1 MGEYSLGMRQSG
13 SALEDGR
20 IRRLSLEE
28 WIDLPDGEPGEWVD
42 GWLVEEEVTSLVHD
56 LVATWLGSVLLAWA
70 ARHGGL
76 AAGSNVKFVVSD
88 RRGRKPDQSVLLTK
102 KNPPEMAV
110 EVLSPGERNAH
121 RDRVEKFAEYAQFGV
136 RLYWIVD
143 PIARTLEVFELK
155 DGSYALLVSA
165 SAGRVEIP
173 GCEGLVLDLDELWML
188 AERAKEMES

>member
-1 MGEYSLGMRQSG
+1 M
-13 SALEDGR
+13 
-20 IRRLSLEE
+20 
-28 WIDLPDGEPGEWVD
+28 
-42 GWLVEEEVTSLVHD
+42 
-56 LVATWLGSVLLAWA
+56 
-70 ARHGGL
+70 
-76 AAGSNVKFVVSD
+76 
-88 RRGRKPDQSVLLTK
+88 
-102 KNPPEMAV
+102 
-110 EVLSPGERNAH
+110 
-121 RDRVEKFAEYAQFGV
+121 EKFAEYAQFGV